1 MAGLVKNWLQIVP
14 WEAVVSINAAL
25 CEARK
30 ALHKPTSDG
39 YTPAKELWEKNR
51 SRKLSLSE
59 VFQIGFQCHRLA
71 PFCNYNGNT
80 FVTIIRTLLNDVLKD
95 MPADK
100 AHILRSIAGHIVA
113 GTATDIEKKQLDS
126 LLAALEKRPPSGSAQ
141 KSCGRFVLLQSARR
155 LAQSKTQG
163 V

>member
-1 MAGLVKNWLQIVP
+1 MAELVKNWLQIVP
-14 WEAVVSINAAL
+14 WETVISINAAL

-39 YTPAKELWEKNR
+39 YAPAKELWEKNR
-51 SRKLSLSE
+51 SRKLSLTE
-59 VFQIGFQCHRLA
+59 VLQIGFQCHRLA

-80 FVTIIRTLLNDVLKD
+80 FVTIVKTLLDDTLKD

-113 GTATDIEKKQLDS
+113 GTVTDIERKQLDS
-126 LLAALEKRPPSGSAQ
+126 ILAALDK
-141 KSCGRFVLLQSARR
+141 
-155 LAQSKTQG
+155 
-163 V
+163 

>member
-1 MAGLVKNWLQIVP
+1 MAELVKNWLQIVP

-39 YTPAKELWEKNR
+39 YAPAKELWERNR
-51 SRKLSLSE
+51 SRKLSLPE

-80 FVTIIRTLLNDVLKD
+80 FVTIIRTLLNDVLKGL
-95 MPADK
+95 PADK

-113 GTATDIEKKQLDS
+113 GPATDIERKKMTLILIAWSGLTRMPQRDS
-126 LLAALEKRPPSGSAQ
+126 FITNRI
-141 KSCGRFVLLQSARR
+141 
-155 LAQSKTQG
+155 
-163 V
+163 